1 MSGVS
6 GSGRAVSPSRCGGSN
21 AATRPVDAGPSPR
34 YSCPSPHR
42 APGER
47 NGLAW
52 RRPGSASPTVR
63 VSSRIRPTLRARAHS
78 VGVGSGCT
86 EPDAIAGSLQGE
98 VSRRQ
103 AGGEPLLG
111 IARAMPEIAETPAR
125 SSRYPSS
132 PCAARLISFG
142 SRTRRWTALS
152 SGYRQRM
159 GTGASL
165 LELAG
170 TGGRREPG
178 VADQAGGDDPGGR
191 RAPALEPPGRCAQS
205 GNSIKTS

>member
-34 YSCPSPHR
+34 HPCPSPHR

-52 RRPGSASPTVR
+52 RRPGSASPAVR

-86 EPDAIAGSLQGE
+86 EPDAIAGSLRGGQPPTGRRGA
-98 VSRRQ
+98 VARDRPCHARDSRNTC
-103 AGGEPLLG
+103 AFEPLPLVALRG
-111 IARAMPEIAETPAR
+111 AAHQLRLPDEEVDSVVERVSAEDGNR
-125 SSRYPSS
+125 GGS
-132 PCAARLISFG
+132 P
-142 SRTRRWTALS
+142 RTRRNWWQARARCR
-152 SGYRQRM
+152 G
-159 GTGASL
+159 
-165 LELAG
+165 
-170 TGGRREPG
+170 PG
-178 VADQAGGDDPGGR
+178 
-191 RAPALEPPGRCAQS
+191 
-205 GNSIKTS
+205 